1 MVGPHKGGHDL
12 AGWYIGTCRIV
23 LLQTIW
29 LHHLDRLFS
38 ISPPLL
44 DPWLTSHEQQATSFE
59 NSVTAVKQATM
70 VEDIFFEMI
79 FRL

>member
-1 MVGPHKGGHDL
+1 MVGPNKGGHDL

-23 LLQTIW
+23 LQQTIW

-44 DPWLTSHEQQATSFE
+44 DITSHEQEATSFQ
-59 NSVTAVKQATM
+59 NSVTASHHG
-70 VEDIFFEMI
+70 
-79 FRL
+79 